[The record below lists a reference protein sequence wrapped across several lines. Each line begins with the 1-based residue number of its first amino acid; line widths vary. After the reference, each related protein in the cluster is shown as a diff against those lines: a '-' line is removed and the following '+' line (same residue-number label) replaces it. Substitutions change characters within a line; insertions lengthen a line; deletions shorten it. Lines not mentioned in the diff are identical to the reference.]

1 MTTPHPD
8 VTFGWVQ
15 QCSSAAVRQCSSA
28 AATTGAAST
37 ATTYD
42 YMLYSL
48 LPCIAHNKV
57 IRMYEH

>member
-1 MTTPHPD
+1 
-8 VTFGWVQ
+8 VGAAVQ
-15 QCSSAAVRQCSSA
+15 QCGSAQCSSA